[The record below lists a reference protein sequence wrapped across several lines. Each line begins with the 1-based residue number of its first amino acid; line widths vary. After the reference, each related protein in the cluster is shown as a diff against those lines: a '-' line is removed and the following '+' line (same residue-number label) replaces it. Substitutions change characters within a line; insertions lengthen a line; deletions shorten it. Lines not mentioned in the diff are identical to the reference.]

1 MKRLLTALVFVVFLC
16 GTAQAEFF
24 DLGFTDG
31 TDPLTPYMDSW
42 VLEKDCSETE
52 VYAVD
57 FDPLTTTDVQYTRT
71 FLGPTPLLLV
81 DLVGVTQADLLAYY
95 SDKPDPWKLYLSLAA
110 LGFAPFAYIATET
123 IDPAPAAPGIY
134 DPAILDGA
142 VYFIS
147 NFQEDTP
154 SMVPMRIPCDFPC
167 GKYTV
172 ATRNGE
178 TSFSLI
184 VEDAECSP
192 DNDGV
197 PYGEDFCPNTVADE
211 PDDEKG
217 LGTNR
222 WIWDGKEWITS
233 RPNGKNPKGS
243 FDMEYT
249 FGCSCEQILAVLE
262 EKTDGS
268 FEGHWKF
275 GCSSSIIT
283 DWHEGIYKV
292 DSVEVPSAGDPV
304 NSSVTLFDTEQY
316 LLNAY
321 GTYIFMHIDKGTAEA
336 PLLVPL
342 TADAE
347 YFQIGTDSWFGGA
360 LNILDL
366 FVDGVAQDWGVFNM
380 DHMYWLEM
388 SGTGAPAEFKLND
401 WLNPADN
408 IGSLFVDIYVKLW

>member
-1 MKRLLTALVFVVFLC
+1 
-16 GTAQAEFF
+16 
-24 DLGFTDG
+24 
-31 TDPLTPYMDSW
+31 
-42 VLEKDCSETE
+42 
-52 VYAVD
+52 
-57 FDPLTTTDVQYTRT
+57 
-71 FLGPTPLLLV
+71 
-81 DLVGVTQADLLAYY
+81 
-95 SDKPDPWKLYLSLAA
+95 
-110 LGFAPFAYIATET
+110 
-123 IDPAPAAPGIY
+123 
-134 DPAILDGA
+134 
-142 VYFIS
+142 
-147 NFQEDTP
+147 
-154 SMVPMRIPCDFPC
+154 MVPMRIPCDFPC

-178 TSFSLI
+178 TSFALI

-222 WIWDGKEWITS
+222 WIWDGEEWITS
-233 RPNGKNPKGS
+233 ESKGKGPKKS
-243 FDMEYT
+243 FDMGYT
-249 FGCSCEQILAVLE
+249 YGCSCEQILAVLE
-262 EKTDGS
+262 EKTGGS
-268 FEGHWKF
+268 FDGHWKF

-283 DWHEGIYKV
+283 DWHEGLYKV

-304 NSSVTLFDTEQY
+304 NSSITLFDTEQY

-321 GTYIFMHIDKGTAEA
+321 GTYIFMYIDKGTAEA

-366 FVDGVAQDWGVFNM
+366 FVDGVAQDWGAFNM